1 MILNPRATRFFV
13 LIWIETLTE
22 KSKYG
27 LLDLRVHKENDNLVK
42 KIETQFCDTDT
53 AVQIQSNRESQT

>member
-1 MILNPRATRFFV
+1 MILNSRATWSFV
-13 LIWIETLTE
+13 LTWIETLIE

-42 KIETQFCDTDT
+42 KIETQFCDMKQNDT
-53 AVQIQSNRESQT
+53 QAKSFHY